1 MIGTLLRIGYLNL
14 SRDRVALSL
23 KFLLPIVFFSIFAS
37 VFGGSGNA
45 QTRRIDVAVV
55 DEDHSE
61 FSGRLIAGLEKE
73 TGLRVRTTADGKPG
87 PSLDAAAAAQ
97 VVRAGDAPIAVVIP
111 PGMGTAFEQ
120 FGFASGGGLKIR
132 LLSDVSDPIAP
143 QMVLGLL
150 QKVAMTAAPDLMMAG
165 GLRQFERYAGAMT
178 PGQKAAVDDWLPRL
192 RNRGTGAV
200 AGDST
205 AGGGGAGGSTA
216 GGGDAGGS
224 GMLVGVEI
232 EDVMRQQGT
241 RDSLISFYAAG
252 IGVMFLLFSSVA
264 GAGGALLEEA
274 EAGTLERLL
283 STNMGFARLLAG
295 KWLFLALGG
304 FAQLTVMFVWA
315 ALVFKVPLMSHLA
328 GFVVMTTVTAAAAA
342 ALGLVLATLARS
354 REQLSG
360 FSTILVLTMSALGG
374 SMFPRFLMSETMQ
387 KIGLLTFN
395 GWAIDGY
402 LKVFWRDAPLWQLW
416 PQVAV
421 LCGLTVVFLA
431 AARALGRRWE
441 TA

>member
-23 KFLLPIVFFSIFAS
+23 KFLLPIVFFSIFAM
-37 VFGGSGNA
+37 VFGGRGDA
-45 QTRRIDVAVV
+45 QTHRIDVAVV

-61 FSGRLIAGLEKE
+61 FSGRLVAGLEKE

-87 PSLDAAAAAQ
+87 PLLDAAAAEQ
-97 VVRAGDAPIAVVIP
+97 VVRSGDVPIAVVIP
-111 PGMGTAFEQ
+111 AGMGEAFQQ
-120 FGFASGGGLKIR
+120 FGFVAGGGARIR

-178 PGQKAAVDDWLPRL
+178 PEQKTAVDAWLPRL
-192 RNRGTGAV
+192 KRDGAATSGGAAGTTADQ
-200 AGDST
+200 AGTS
-205 AGGGGAGGSTA
+205 GGAGN
-216 GGGDAGGS
+216 S
-224 GMLVGVEI
+224 GMLLGVVI
-232 EDVMRQQGT
+232 EDVMRRQGSGE
-241 RDSLISFYAAG
+241 SLISFYAAG

-283 STNMGFARLLAG
+283 STNVGFGRLLAG

-304 FAQLTVMFVWA
+304 MAQLTLMFLWGR
-315 ALVFKVPLMSHLA
+315 LVFKLPLFAHLP
-328 GFVVMTTVTAAAAA
+328 GFIVMTIVTAAAAA

-360 FSTILVLTMSALGG
+360 LSTILVLTMSAVGG

-402 LKVFWRDAPLWQLW
+402 LKVFWRNAPLWQLW

-421 LCGLTVVFLA
+421 LSGLTLVFLA
-431 AARALGRRWE
+431 SARMLGRRWE
-441 TA
+441 SA